1 MGIAV
6 SPLKEVLEEYKGPIE
21 VLDVRKA
28 REGRT
33 TYIYIITNREV
44 TAKEGLDIALP
55 YLLEGIANA
64 YNVHHVTVTH
74 SGDLYLITDD
84 GHEDDL
90 GILYF
95 DVVICEELPRMEGI
109 TEELQHYTLFSLVD
123 NTRKEAYIIPKALL
137 EGEDE

>member
-6 SPLKEVLEEYKGPIE
+6 SPLKEVLEEFRGPIE
-21 VLDVRKA
+21 TQIKTA
-28 REGRT
+28 KEGKT
-33 TYIYIITNREV
+33 TYLYIITNREV

-64 YNVHHVTVTH
+64 YDVHHVTVTY

-84 GHEDDL
+84 ENEDDL

-95 DVVICEELPRMEGI
+95 DMVMDEELPRMEGI
-109 TEELQHYTLFSLVD
+109 TEALQRYTLFSLVD
-123 NTRKEAYIIPKALL
+123 DTRREAYIIPNALL
-137 EGEDE
+137 EGENK

>member
-6 SPLKEVLEEYKGPIE
+6 SPLKEVLEEYRGPIRVQE
-21 VLDVRKA
+21 VKTA
-28 REGRT
+28 KEGRT
-33 TYIYIITNREV
+33 TYIYIITNRRV

-64 YNVHHVTVTH
+64 YNVHHVTVTY

-84 GHEDDL
+84 KHEDDF

-95 DVVICEELPRMEGI
+95 DVVIDEELPRMKGI
-109 TEELQHYTLFSLVD
+109 TEELQRYTLFSLVD
-123 NTRKEAYIIPKALL
+123 NTRREAYIIPKVLL

>member
-6 SPLKEVLEEYKGPIE
+6 SPLKEVLEEYRGPIRVQE
-21 VLDVRKA
+21 VKTA
-28 REGRT
+28 KEGRT
-33 TYIYIITNREV
+33 TYIYIITNRRV

-64 YNVHHVTVTH
+64 YNVHHVTVTY

-84 GHEDDL
+84 KHEDDL

-95 DVVICEELPRMEGI
+95 DVVIDEELPRMKGI
-109 TEELQHYTLFSLVD
+109 TEELQRYTLFSLVD
-123 NTRKEAYIIPKALL
+123 NTRREAYIIPKVLL

>member
-6 SPLKEVLEEYKGPIE
+6 SPLKEVLEEYKGPIRIQG
-21 VLDVRKA
+21 VKTA
-28 REGRT
+28 KEGRT
-33 TYIYIITNREV
+33 TYIYIITNRRV

-64 YNVHHVTVTH
+64 YDVHHVTVTY

-84 GHEDDL
+84 EHEDDL

-95 DVVICEELPRMEGI
+95 DVVIDEELPRMEGI
-109 TEELQHYTLFSLVD
+109 TEELQRYTLFSLVD

-137 EGEDE
+137 EGEDK

>member
-6 SPLKEVLEEYKGPIE
+6 SPLKEVLEEYRGPIR
-21 VLDVRKA
+21 VQGVKTA
-28 REGRT
+28 KEGRT

-44 TAKEGLDIALP
+44 TAEEGLEIALP
-55 YLLEGIANA
+55 YLLKGIANT
-64 YNVHHVTVTH
+64 YDVHHVTVTH

-84 GHEDDL
+84 EHEDDL

-95 DVVICEELPRMEGI
+95 DVVIDEELPRMEGI

-123 NTRKEAYIIPKALL
+123 NTRREAYIIPKVLL